1 MRTPRAP
8 GLEEDGGRSDPQR
21 GNGRAAGALESA
33 WSGFALNAACAC
45 LPTGTFAAM
54 TYSHEPDIR
63 PLGALALAA
72 AVVSVALSWT
82 YFLSPLAYL
91 AAVVALSLGLLS
103 RGHERSRS
111 LGNLAAV
118 LALVVATVTLLVV

>member
-1 MRTPRAP
+1 MDKTPLARTHVSLPASRHVRAS
-8 GLEEDGGRSDPQR
+8 LR
-21 GNGRAAGALESA
+21 
-33 WSGFALNAACAC
+33 
-45 LPTGTFAAM
+45 GTFAAM

-111 LGNLAAV
+111 LGSLAVVLAV